1 MEFRSASNIQ
11 AGVAAAPT
19 PREIPF
25 NYTSAGDRQAVS
37 FLLGAPA
44 LQTLDELRS
53 VRVTGRSAR
62 ILMRLLGE
70 VLIHRRN
77 PYLFEEL
84 VTSAPRR
91 KRFFENAAK
100 DMETIASKAEG
111 DSRVLDVLAQTRAL
125 FATFRTDV
133 EQSPELRSRIKREL
147 SAIVGVRN
155 VLFDPFTLVAHAT
168 DATDWRLYLPVAV
181 VTPDDET
188 QVAPLLLAIA
198 RLGLKV
204 VPRGAGTGLT
214 GGAVP
219 LRSGC
224 IVVNTEKLNRIRA
237 ISRREFLL
245 DDGRS
250 ATAHV
255 MEAEAGVITEKAME
269 HAAKEGLVFA
279 TDPTS
284 AWACTLGGNIAEN
297 AGGKLAVR
305 WGTCIDNLLEWRMA
319 MPSGHCWTV
328 RRTNHQLRKILPQ
341 DTVIFDVLDEAGMLV
356 KQISLNGTEI
366 RKNGLWKDITNKA
379 LSGLPGLQKEGTDG
393 ITTSAIFIL
402 YPEYEAK
409 KTLCME
415 FFGPDFDEASRVILE
430 LSRSFPFPA
439 DGTEALLAL
448 EHFDDEYI
456 RAIDY
461 KVKAPRAET
470 PKAALLID
478 IAGSS
483 GQQAMCGVERVRTL
497 LEQHPN
503 TFIFVA
509 NNAAEAKRFW
519 SDRKKLGAIARRTNA
534 FKLNEDIVI
543 PLDALAEFA
552 RFIDAMNIDEERYA
566 QLRFALRAEDVF
578 TRAQAKDDSEQ
589 IAAKTPAALA
599 LCARFRDELQN
610 IGVPALRGL
619 THLQEFR
626 QGLTKLVRGYPSV
639 LTALDRAYDEV
650 RDRRIVLATHMHAG
664 DGNVHVNVPV
674 LSNDRPM
681 LERANQVIDCVMEKV
696 ISLGGVV
703 SGEHGIGLTKLR
715 YLEPERIAELTAYRR
730 EVDPGGL
737 MNPGKLED
745 LEALEHIFTP
755 SFNLLELEARILQH
769 GQLEELSHRIVH
781 CVRCGKCKIDC
792 CVYHP
797 ARGIFYHP
805 RNKNLAIGS
814 LIEAL
819 LYDAQRERTTHFEL
833 LQWLEEVADHC
844 TVCHKCL
851 APCPVDIDTGKVS
864 VLEREILSEW
874 GYKHTPLPTR
884 LTLKYLESRSPAFN
898 NLFRGSVVRMGG
910 AVQRV
915 ASKLAR
921 PLQPADGSSAFYP
934 LRLLSSSVA
943 PVPGQTLRDVL
954 PQCEAGQV
962 LVFEPES
969 NGSSDEQKTV
979 FYFPGCGSER
989 LYSDISMAAIHL
1001 LLKMDTRV
1009 VLPPPFLCCGFPA
1022 HVNAKTSLHSRTVLR
1037 DTILFSQ
1044 IRSMFAYLDFDA
1056 CVITCGTCRE
1066 GLMHTD
1072 TAELF
1077 GRVVDVSAY
1086 LLERGLSLE
1095 PGGKRGPG
1103 GPFKP
1108 SVGLSG
1114 AVDLEREQTTFLYHA
1129 PCHDSLDGKAEQ
1141 VLAGLGGF
1149 SSVQAVPH
1157 CCSEAG
1163 TLALSRPDIT
1173 DAMLHRKRAAIA
1185 EAIGEAGKTTVLT
1198 NCPAC
1203 VQGLGRSRNLG
1214 VEPLHIAVA
1223 LAKKLSGADWKAQF
1237 ATQAARASAIAF

>member
-1 MEFRSASNIQ
+1 MTLSTGRQ
-11 AGVAAAPT
+11 ADGAAPS

-37 FLLGAPA
+37 FLLGDEAVR
-44 LQTLDELRS
+44 TLDELRGA
-53 VRVTGRSAR
+53 RVTGRSAR
-62 ILMRLLGE
+62 ILLRLLGE

-84 VTSAPRR
+84 AASGPRR
-91 KRFFENAAK
+91 KRFFENAAS
-100 DMETIASKAEG
+100 DLEMLASKSEG
-111 DSRVLDVLAQTRAL
+111 DPRVLAILAQARGL
-125 FATFRTDV
+125 IEDFRSEV
-133 EQSPELRSRIKREL
+133 EGTPEARNRIRREL
-147 SAIVGVRN
+147 AGIVGAHN
-155 VLFDPFTLVAHAT
+155 VLFDPFTLVSHAT
-168 DATDWRLYLPVAV
+168 DATDWRLHLPVAV
-181 VTPDDET
+181 VTPDEEQ
-188 QVAPLLLAIA
+188 QVAPLLVAIA

-219 LRSGC
+219 LRANC
-224 IVVNTEKLNRIRA
+224 VVVNTERLNHIRK
-237 ISRREFLL
+237 ISQREFAL
-245 DDGRS
+245 DDRTS
-250 ATAHV
+250 ATAQV

-269 HAAKEGLVFA
+269 HAAEHGLVFA

-319 MPSGHCWTV
+319 MPTGKRWTV
-328 RRTNHQLRKILPQ
+328 RRTNHQLRKILPR
-341 DTVIFDVLDEAGMLV
+341 DTVTFDVVDDEGTLV
-356 KQISLNGTEI
+356 RQISLAGTQI

-379 LSGLPGLQKEGTDG
+379 LGGVPGLQKEGCDG
-393 ITTSAIFIL
+393 IITSAIFVL
-402 YPEYEAK
+402 YPEYAVK
-409 KTLCME
+409 KTLCLE

-430 LSRSFPFPA
+430 LSRVFPFPA
-439 DGTEALLAL
+439 DGNEALLAL

-483 GQQAMCGVERVRTL
+483 EEQAGRGVERVRRL

-503 TFIFVA
+503 TLLFA
-509 NNAAEAKRFW
+509 AHDAAEAKRFW
-519 SDRKKLGAIARRTNA
+519 ADRKKLGAIARRTNA
-534 FKLNEDIVI
+534 FKMNEDIVI
-543 PLDALAEFA
+543 PLDTLAEFA
-552 RFIDAMNIDEERYA
+552 RFIDGMNVEEERYA
-566 QLRFALRAEDVF
+566 QMRFAQRAEEVF
-578 TRAQAKDDSEQ
+578 TGAQSKDDREQ
-589 IAAKTPAALA
+589 IAAKTPAALD
-599 LCARFRDELQN
+599 LCERFREELVS
-610 IGVPALRGL
+610 IGVAALRGL
-619 THLQEFR
+619 SHLQEFR
-626 QGLTKLVRGYPSV
+626 HGLTRLARGYPVV
-639 LTALDRAYDEV
+639 LQGLERAYQEV

-681 LERANQVIDCVMEKV
+681 LERTDQVIDRVMEKV

-703 SGEHGIGLTKLR
+703 SGEHGIGLTKLK

-730 EVDPGGL
+730 EVDPEGL

-745 LEALEHIFTP
+745 YTALGHIFTP

-769 GQLEELSHRIVH
+769 GQLEELSRKIAH
-781 CVRCGKCKIDC
+781 CVRCGKCKPDC

-797 ARGIFYHP
+797 ARGMFYHP

-819 LYDAQRERTTHFEL
+819 LYDAQRERSTHFEL

-844 TVCHKCL
+844 TICHKCL
-851 APCPVDIDTGKVS
+851 APCPVDIDTGEVS

-874 GYKHTPLPTR
+874 GYKHTPLATR
-884 LTLKYLESRSPAFN
+884 LTLKYLDSRSPAFN
-898 NLFRGSVVRMGG
+898 GLFRASVVQLGG
-910 AVQRV
+910 AAQRV
-915 ASKLAR
+915 LSKLTA
-921 PLQPADGSSAFYP
+921 PLQPAEGPSPFYH
-934 LRLLSSSVA
+934 LRLLRSSVA

-954 PQCEAGQV
+954 PECEAGEA
-962 LVFEPES
+962 LVFEPEK
-969 NGSSDEQKTV
+969 NGNGEEPKSV

-1001 LLKMDTRV
+1001 LLKTGTRV
-1009 VLPPPFLCCGFPA
+1009 VLPPPYLCCGFPA
-1022 HVNAKTSLHSRTVLR
+1022 HVNAKTSLHSRIVLR

-1044 IRSMFAYLDFDA
+1044 IRGMFAYLDFDA

-1066 GLMHTD
+1066 GLMDMD
-1072 TAELF
+1072 TAKLF
-1077 GRVVDVSAY
+1077 GRVVDVAGY
-1086 LLERGLSLE
+1086 LAERGLRVRGE
-1095 PGGKRGPG
+1095 GK
-1103 GPFKP
+1103 
-1108 SVGLSG
+1108 
-1114 AVDLEREQTTFLYHA
+1114 FLYHA
-1129 PCHDSLDGKAEQ
+1129 PCHDSLDGKAEK
-1141 VLAGLGGF
+1141 VLRELGGF
-1149 SSVQAVPH
+1149 GTVQSVPH

-1173 DAMLHRKRAAIA
+1173 DAMLHRKREALA
-1185 EAIGEAGKTTVLT
+1185 EAIGEGRKATVLT

-1203 VQGLGRSRNLG
+1203 VQGLGRSRDLG
-1214 VEPLHIAVA
+1214 VEGLHIAVA
-1223 LAKKLSGADWKAQF
+1223 LAEKFSGAEWKKQF
-1237 ATQAARASAIAF
+1237 LEQAARATTVAF

>member
-1 MEFRSASNIQ
+1 MAFSSSPNEA
-11 AGVAAAPT
+11 AGAAAIS

-25 NYTSAGDRQAVS
+25 NYTSADDRQAVS
-37 FLLGAPA
+37 FLLGAETVR
-44 LQTLDELRS
+44 TLDELRS
-53 VRVTGRSAR
+53 ARVTGRSAR
-62 ILMRLLGE
+62 ILMRLFGE

-84 VTSAPRR
+84 VSSATRR

-100 DMETIASKAEG
+100 DLETISAKAEG
-111 DSRVLDVLAQTRAL
+111 DTRVLDVLAQCRSLIAS
-125 FATFRTDV
+125 FRTEVD
-133 EQSPELRSRIKREL
+133 ETPELRTRVKREL
-147 SAIVGVRN
+147 ASVVGAHN

-168 DATDWRLYLPVAV
+168 DATDWRLHLPLAV
-181 VTPDDET
+181 VTPDDEK
-188 QVAPLLLAIA
+188 QVAPLLVAVA

-219 LRSGC
+219 LRAGC
-224 IVVNTEKLNRIRA
+224 IVVNTEKLNHIRA
-237 ISRREFLL
+237 ITQREFQLE
-245 DDGRS
+245 DGR
-250 ATAHV
+250 AAVAHL

-269 HAAKEGLVFA
+269 HAGEHGLVFA

-305 WGTCIDNLLEWRMA
+305 WGTCIDNLIEWRMA
-319 MPSGHCWTV
+319 MPSGQHWTV

-341 DTVIFDVLDEAGMLV
+341 DTVTFDVHDEHELLV
-356 KQISLNGTEI
+356 KHIELRGTEI

-379 LSGLPGLQKEGTDG
+379 LGGVPSLQKEGTDG
-393 ITTSAIFIL
+393 IITSATFIL

-409 KTLCME
+409 KTLCLE

-430 LSRSFPFPA
+430 LSKVFPFPA

-470 PKAALLID
+470 PKAVLLID
-478 IAGSS
+478 IAGHSDE
-483 GQQAMCGVERVRTL
+483 QASLGVERIRAL

-503 TFIFVA
+503 TLLFA
-509 NNAAEAKRFW
+509 AADAAEAKRFW
-519 SDRKKLGAIARRTNA
+519 ADRKKLGAIARRTNA
-534 FKLNEDIVI
+534 FKMNEDIVI
-543 PLDALAEFA
+543 PLETLAEFA
-552 RFIDAMNIDEERYA
+552 RFIDAMNIEEERYA
-566 QLRFALRAEDVF
+566 QLRFAQRAADVF
-578 TRAQAKDDSEQ
+578 TGAQARDDAAP

-599 LCARFRDELQN
+599 LCARFSQELPT
-610 IGVPALRGL
+610 IEIAALRGL

-626 QGLTKLVRGYPSV
+626 DGLATLVRGYPAV
-639 LTALDRAYDEV
+639 LASLDRAYREV

-681 LERANQVIDCVMEKV
+681 LERTDQVIDRVMAQV

-703 SGEHGIGLTKLR
+703 SGEHGIGLTKLK

-730 EVDPGGL
+730 EVDPDGL

-745 LEALEHIFTP
+745 FQALGHIFTP

-769 GQLEELSHRIVH
+769 GQLEELSRKIAH
-781 CVRCGKCKIDC
+781 CVRCGKCKPDC

-797 ARGIFYHP
+797 ARGMFYHP

-819 LYDAQRERTTHFEL
+819 LYDAQRERSTHFEL

-844 TVCHKCL
+844 TICHKCL
-851 APCPVDIDTGKVS
+851 APCPVDIDTGEVS
-864 VLEREILSEW
+864 VLEREILSGW
-874 GYKHTPLPTR
+874 GYKHTPLATQ
-884 LTLKYLESRSPAFN
+884 LTLQYLDSRSAAFN
-898 NLFRGSVVRMGG
+898 SLFRASVVQLGG
-910 AVQRV
+910 AAQRV
-915 ASKLAR
+915 FSKLAA
-921 PLQPADGSSAFYP
+921 PFQPAEGTSAFYP
-934 LRLLSSSVA
+934 LRLLRSSVA
-943 PVPGQTLRDVL
+943 PVPSQTLRDVL
-954 PQCEAGQV
+954 PECEADQA
-962 LVFEPES
+962 LVFEPHNS
-969 NGSSDEQKTV
+969 GKSDERKTV

-989 LYSDISMAAIHL
+989 LYSDISMATIHL
-1001 LLKMDTRV
+1001 LLKMGTRV

-1022 HVNAKTSLHSRTVLR
+1022 HVNAKTSQHSRIVLR

-1044 IRSMFAYLDFDA
+1044 LRGMFAYLDFDA
-1056 CVITCGTCRE
+1056 CIVSCGTCRD
-1066 GLMHTD
+1066 GLTQMD
-1072 TAELF
+1072 TTKLF
-1077 GRVVDVSAY
+1077 GRVVDVAGY
-1086 LLERGLSLE
+1086 LLERGLRIE
-1095 PGGKRGPG
+1095 GEGK
-1103 GPFKP
+1103 
-1108 SVGLSG
+1108 
-1114 AVDLEREQTTFLYHA
+1114 FLYHA
-1129 PCHDSLDGKAEQ
+1129 PCHDSLDGRAES
-1141 VLAGLGGF
+1141 VLSQLGGF
-1149 SSVQAVPH
+1149 GGVQAVPH

-1163 TLALSRPDIT
+1163 TLSLSRPDIT
-1173 DAMLHRKRAAIA
+1173 DSMLHRKREAFV
-1185 EAIGEAGKTTVLT
+1185 EAIGEGNRAKVLT

-1203 VQGLGRSRNLG
+1203 VQGLGRSRDVG

-1223 LAKKLSGADWKAQF
+1223 LAEKLSGAEWKTEF
-1237 ATQAARASAIAF
+1237 AEQAAHATAVAF